1 MIVIVC
7 TEDRG
12 GMLFNNRRVSKDRMV
27 IQKILELSEGKKLW
41 IHPFSEKLF
50 EQEHPE
56 NCCVDENFLEK
67 AGEGDICFVENQSLK
82 GMEGQIE
89 KLIVFGWNRA
99 YPFDF
104 KLDLDLEQMEKM
116 AEEEFAGYS
125 HEKITLSQ
133 YEKRSNVT
141 DTIKKTKET
150 GKDRKR
156 R

>member
-12 GMLFNNRRVSKDRMV
+12 GMLFNNRRVSKDRTV

-56 NCCVDENFLEK
+56 NCCV
-67 AGEGDICFVENQSLK
+67 VENQSLK
-82 GMEGQIE
+82 GTEGRIE

-104 KLDLDLEQMEKM
+104 KLDLDLEQMEKT

-125 HEKITLSQ
+125 HEKITRLQ
-133 YEKRSNVT
+133 YR
-141 DTIKKTKET
+141 KKE
-150 GKDRKR
+150 RA
-156 R
+156 

>member
-12 GMLFNNRRVSKDRMV
+12 GMLFNNRRVSKDRTV

-82 GMEGQIE
+82 GSGTDGKNGGRGICRIFSRKDHTVTVQ
-89 KLIVFGWNRA
+89 
-99 YPFDF
+99 
-104 KLDLDLEQMEKM
+104 
-116 AEEEFAGYS
+116 EE
-125 HEKITLSQ
+125 
-133 YEKRSNVT
+133 RPCM
-141 DTIKKTKET
+141 
-150 GKDRKR
+150 RKNC
-156 R
+156 

>member
-12 GMLFNNRRVSKDRMV
+12 GMLFNNRRVSKDRTV

-104 KLDLDLEQMEKM
+104 KLDLDL
-116 AEEEFAGYS
+116 
-125 HEKITLSQ
+125 
-133 YEKRSNVT
+133 
-141 DTIKKTKET
+141 
-150 GKDRKR
+150 
-156 R
+156 

>member
-12 GMLFNNRRVSKDRMV
+12 GMLFNNRRVSKDRTV

-82 GMEGQIE
+82 GTEGRIE
-89 KLIVFGWNRA
+89 KLIVSAALWHLSAGS
-99 YPFDF
+99 PFP
-104 KLDLDLEQMEKM
+104 
-116 AEEEFAGYS
+116 
-125 HEKITLSQ
+125 I
-133 YEKRSNVT
+133 RSLRSAMQSA
-141 DTIKKTKET
+141 KTKWEEIFFFSFCCLSSFSSLSFLLL
-150 GKDRKR
+150 
-156 R
+156 

>member
-12 GMLFNNRRVSKDRMV
+12 GMLFNNRRVSKDRTV
-27 IQKILELSEGKKLW
+27 IQKILELSEGKKLS

-82 GMEGQIE
+82 GTEGRIE

-99 YPFDF
+99 YPFDL
-104 KLDLDLEQMEKM
+104 KLDLDLEQMEKNGGRGICWIFSRKDHTVTVQ
-116 AEEEFAGYS
+116 EE
-125 HEKITLSQ
+125 
-133 YEKRSNVT
+133 RPCM
-141 DTIKKTKET
+141 
-150 GKDRKR
+150 RKNC
-156 R
+156 

>member
-12 GMLFNNRRVSKDRMV
+12 GMLFNNRRVSKDRTV

-56 NCCVDENFLEK
+56 K

-82 GMEGQIE
+82 GTEGRIE

-99 YPFDF
+99 YPFDL
-104 KLDLDLEQMEKM
+104 KLDLDLEQMEKT

-125 HEKITLSQ
+125 HEKITRLQ
-133 YEKRSNVT
+133 YRK
-141 DTIKKTKET
+141 
-150 GKDRKR
+150 KDRA
-156 R
+156 

>member
-12 GMLFNNRRVSKDRMV
+12 GMLFNNRRVSKDRTV

-67 AGEGDICFVENQSLK
+67 AGEGDTI
-82 GMEGQIE
+82 
-89 KLIVFGWNRA
+89 
-99 YPFDF
+99 DF
-104 KLDLDLEQMEKM
+104 
-116 AEEEFAGYS
+116 YS
-125 HEKITLSQ
+125 NI
-133 YEKRSNVT
+133 
-141 DTIKKTKET
+141 
-150 GKDRKR
+150 
-156 R
+156 

>member
-12 GMLFNNRRVSKDRMV
+12 GMLFNNRRVSKDRTV

-67 AGEGDICFVENQSLK
+67 VGEGDICFVENQSLK

-89 KLIVFGWNRA
+89 KHTVTV
-99 YPFDF
+99 
-104 KLDLDLEQMEKM
+104 Q
-116 AEEEFAGYS
+116 EE
-125 HEKITLSQ
+125 
-133 YEKRSNVT
+133 RPCM
-141 DTIKKTKET
+141 
-150 GKDRKR
+150 RKNC
-156 R
+156 

>member
-12 GMLFNNRRVSKDRMV
+12 GMLFNNRRVSKDRTV

-56 NCCVDENFLEK
+56 NGCVDENFLEK

-104 KLDLDLEQMEKM
+104 KLDLDLEQMEKT

-125 HEKITLSQ
+125 HEKITRLQ
-133 YEKRSNVT
+133 YRK
-141 DTIKKTKET
+141 
-150 GKDRKR
+150 KDRA
-156 R
+156 